1 MKVKRTLTVEFDL
14 SVKEQ
19 IEMLASLSEFENMAK
34 ENGMQVSGSFSGENV
49 NATFEPEKPENVNPA
64 PETEKPATP
73 KKAPAARP
81 AATKPAIPEAQAT
94 EEEDEQNNPPIVEDE
109 KTEAPVV
116 FNSNVTL
123 EKIREKISEI
133 SEDIDNPERKEKAI
147 ALLKSYQKEDG
158 TQVKKSSD
166 LKESDYPAF
175 YTALVK
181 I

>member
-19 IEMLASLSEFENMAK
+19 IEMLASLSDFENAAA
-34 ENGMQVSGSFSGENV
+34 ENGMQVSGSFTGENV
-49 NATFEPEKPENVNPA
+49 NTASEP
-64 PETEKPATP
+64 EKPATP
-73 KKAPAARP
+73 KKATAARP
-81 AATKPAIPEAQAT
+81 AATKPAATEAQAT
-94 EEEDEQNNPPIVEDE
+94 EEEAEQKDAPVVEDE
-109 KTEAPVV
+109 KPEAPVV

-158 TQVKKSSD
+158 SQVKKSSD
-166 LKESDYPAF
+166 LKEFDYPAF

>member
-49 NATFEPEKPENVNPA
+49 NPA
-64 PETEKPATP
+64 SETEKPSAP
-73 KKAPAARP
+73 KKSPATRP
-81 AATKPAIPEAQAT
+81 AATKPAAPEAQTT
-94 EEEDEQNNPPIVEDE
+94 EEEADQSNAPVVEDE

-158 TQVKKSSD
+158 SQVKKSSD
-166 LKESDYPAF
+166 LRESDYPAF

>member
-49 NATFEPEKPENVNPA
+49 NATSEPEKPAA
-64 PETEKPATP
+64 PKRT
-73 KKAPAARP
+73 PAARP
-81 AATKPAIPEAQAT
+81 AATKPATPEVQAA

>member
-49 NATFEPEKPENVNPA
+49 NPA
-64 PETEKPATP
+64 SETEKPSAP
-73 KKAPAARP
+73 KRTPAARP
-81 AATKPAIPEAQAT
+81 AATKPATPDVQTT
-94 EEEDEQNNPPIVEDE
+94 EEESEQNNPPIVEDE

-158 TQVKKSSD
+158 AQVKKSSD

>member
-49 NATFEPEKPENVNPA
+49 NVTSEPEKPA
-64 PETEKPATP
+64 AP

-81 AATKPAIPEAQAT
+81 AATKPAAPDAQT
-94 EEEDEQNNPPIVEDE
+94 TEDEVEQSNAPVVEDE
-109 KTEAPVV
+109 KPEAPVV

>member
-19 IEMLASLSEFENMAK
+19 IEMLASLSEFENMVK

-49 NATFEPEKPENVNPA
+49 NPA
-64 PETEKPATP
+64 PETEKPETP

-81 AATKPAIPEAQAT
+81 AATKPATPEVQAA

>member
-34 ENGMQVSGSFSGENV
+34 ENGMQVSGSFTGENV
-49 NATFEPEKPENVNPA
+49 NTVPEPEKQV
-64 PETEKPATP
+64 TP
-73 KKAPAARP
+73 KKTTAARP
-81 AATKPAIPEAQAT
+81 AATKPAAPEVQAT
-94 EEEDEQNNPPIVEDE
+94 EEEAEQKDAPVVEDE
-109 KTEAPVV
+109 KPEAPVV

-158 TQVKKSSD
+158 SQVKKSSD

>member
-19 IEMLASLSEFENMAK
+19 IEMLASLSEFENMVK

-49 NATFEPEKPENVNPA
+49 NPAPENVNATFEPEKPAA
-64 PETEKPATP
+64 PKRT
-73 KKAPAARP
+73 PAARP
-81 AATKPAIPEAQAT
+81 AATKPATPEVQAA

>member
-1 MKVKRTLTVEFDL
+1 MKIKRTLTVEFDL

-49 NATFEPEKPENVNPA
+49 NATFEPEKPAA
-64 PETEKPATP
+64 PKRT
-73 KKAPAARP
+73 PAARP
-81 AATKPAIPEAQAT
+81 AATKPATPEVQAA

-158 TQVKKSSD
+158 KQVKKSSD

>member
-1 MKVKRTLTVEFDL
+1 MKIKRTLTVEFDL

-19 IEMLASLSEFENMAK
+19 IEMLASLSEFESMAK

-49 NATFEPEKPENVNPA
+49 SNSPEPEKPA
-64 PETEKPATP
+64 AP
-73 KKAPAARP
+73 KKTTAARP

-94 EEEDEQNNPPIVEDE
+94 EEAAEQSDAPVVEE
-109 KTEAPVV
+109 VIPEAPVN
-116 FNSNVTL
+116 FNANVTL

-158 TQVKKSSD
+158 SQVKKSSD
-166 LKESDYPAF
+166 LKESDHPAF
-175 YTALVK
+175 YTELVK

>member
-19 IEMLASLSEFENMAK
+19 IEMLASLSEFENAAA

-49 NATFEPEKPENVNPA
+49 NIAPEPEKPA
-64 PETEKPATP
+64 AP
-73 KKAPAARP
+73 KKAPAART
-81 AATKPAIPEAQAT
+81 AATKPAAPEAQTA
-94 EEEDEQNNPPIVEDE
+94 EEEVELNNTPVVEEE
-109 KTEAPVV
+109 KLEAPVV

>member
-49 NATFEPEKPENVNPA
+49 NATSEPEKPA
-64 PETEKPATP
+64 AS

-81 AATKPAIPEAQAT
+81 AATKPATPEVQTT
-94 EEEDEQNNPPIVEDE
+94 EEESEQNNPPIVEE
-109 KTEAPVV
+109 VIPEAPVN
-116 FNSNVTL
+116 FNANVTL

-158 TQVKKSSD
+158 SQVKKSSD
-166 LKESDYPAF
+166 LKESDHPAF
-175 YTALVK
+175 YTELVK